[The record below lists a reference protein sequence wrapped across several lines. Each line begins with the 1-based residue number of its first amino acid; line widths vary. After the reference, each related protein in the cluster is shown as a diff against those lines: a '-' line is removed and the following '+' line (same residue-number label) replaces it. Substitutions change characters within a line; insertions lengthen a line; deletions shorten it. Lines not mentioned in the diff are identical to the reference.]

1 MTDNRHTQ
9 QDLFHIRVT
18 TLPPE
23 RETRPTVGLI
33 PTILFRL
40 AGRTMEPVVSEP
52 RVAAAI
58 PIAEATA
65 LPELE
70 ASGLRYG

>member
-1 MTDNRHTQ
+1 MGSIPYMGH
-9 QDLFHIRVT
+9 H
-18 TLPPE
+18 LPPE

-52 RVAAAI
+52 RAAAVR

-70 ASGLRYG
+70 ALGSRFG